1 MKSAPQSD
9 SPFSDRHDVVKT
21 VCLWRNGTCH
31 RIEIVERAAKPGERV
46 TYTALLW
53 MEKEHGASHRVLVR
67 DITFPWVH
75 HESADSAMEHA
86 IGFLEAR
93 LKPAIGLE
101 HDPGVQNGNP
111 G

>member
-1 MKSAPQSD
+1 MKSAQQSD
-9 SPFSDRHDVVKT
+9 FPFSDRHDVVKT

-31 RIEIVERAAKPGERV
+31 RIEIVGRAANRGERV

-53 MEKEHGASHRVLVR
+53 MEEEHGAGRRVLVR

-75 HESADSAMEHA
+75 HESADSALEHA

-93 LKPAIGLE
+93 LKRVTGLE
-101 HDPGVQNGNP
+101 SED
-111 G
+111 

>member
-1 MKSAPQSD
+1 MKNAQRND

-21 VCLWRNGTCH
+21 VCLWRNGSCY

-53 MEKEHGASHRVLVR
+53 TEEEQGAGRRVLVR

-75 HESADSAMEHA
+75 HESADSALEHT
-86 IGFLEAR
+86 IEFLETR
-93 LKPAIGLE
+93 L
-101 HDPGVQNGNP
+101 NP
-111 G
+111 VSGREAEG

>member
-1 MKSAPQSD
+1 MKSAQESG

-31 RIEIVERAAKPGERV
+31 RIEIIARAASHGERV

-53 MEKEHGASHRVLVR
+53 LEEEQGAGRRVLVR

-75 HESADSAMEHA
+75 HESADSALEHA
-86 IGFLEAR
+86 IGTLEAR
-93 LKPAIGLE
+93 LARATGP
-101 HDPGVQNGNP
+101 DVP
-111 G
+111 